1 MRGPCKAGLIALLLP
16 LLSSRAIACSL
27 ENPAEYVENAAA
39 LAQRF
44 WFASIVLAGLIPC
57 LDLWERRVSL
67 ALPVAGW
74 LLFSW
79 GLLIYRTPTPG
90 YLSDCTV
97 PLAEYSQYVL
107 GITSV
112 LLGCRA
118 LMAWRTSDPNCRLR

>member
-16 LLSSRAIACSL
+16 LLSSQVIACSL

-39 LAQRF
+39 LAQLF
-44 WFASIVLAGLIPC
+44 WFASIVLGGLILC
-57 LDLWERRVSL
+57 LDVWERRVSL

-79 GLLIYRTPTPG
+79 GLLVYRTPTPN
-90 YLSDCTV
+90 YLPDCTV
-97 PLAEYSQYVL
+97 PLVEYSQYVL

-112 LLGCRA
+112 LLGWRGLVA
-118 LMAWRTSDPNCRLR
+118 LRTSHSK

>member
-1 MRGPCKAGLIALLLP
+1 MRGPFKAGLIALLLA
-16 LLSSRAIACSL
+16 LLSSQAIACLPSAEYL
-27 ENPAEYVENAAA
+27 ENATA

-44 WFASIVLAGLIPC
+44 RFASIVLGGLILC

-79 GLLIYRTPTPG
+79 GLLIHRTPTPR
-90 YLSDCTV
+90 YRPDCTV
-97 PLAEYSQYVL
+97 PLVEYSQYVL

-112 LLGCRA
+112 LLGCRILTA
-118 LMAWRTSDPNCRLR
+118 RRTSHSN